1 MTDIVQLKYNK
12 GFAYISGAGLL
23 LLLAIFLFRTFQIDD
38 NKSEKIL
45 SYFDGG
51 FFLLFLYFLI
61 KIFIPAMKGQ
71 VALELN
77 QKEIVDFVSKRVVPW
92 NNVQNIR
99 QISFRNS
106 SGIAIDLVD
115 KGFLRDKNFLQRIRC
130 WFVIF
135 FYKTLIIIS
144 MQYLEGDNS

>member
-1 MTDIVQLKYNK
+1 
-12 GFAYISGAGLL
+12 
-23 LLLAIFLFRTFQIDD
+23 
-38 NKSEKIL
+38 
-45 SYFDGG
+45 
-51 FFLLFLYFLI
+51 
-61 KIFIPAMKGQ
+61 MKGQ

-130 WFVIF
+130 WFAIF
-135 FYKTLIIIS
+135 FYKTPIIIS
-144 MQYLEGDNS
+144 MQYLEGDNSQILQTIQAYFDTKGNAANN